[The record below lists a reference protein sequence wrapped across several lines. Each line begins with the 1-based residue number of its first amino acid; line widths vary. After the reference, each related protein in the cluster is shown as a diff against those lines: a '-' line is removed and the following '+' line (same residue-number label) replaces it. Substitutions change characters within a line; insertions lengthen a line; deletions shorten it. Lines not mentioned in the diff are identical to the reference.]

1 MRGRSV
7 VLLRY
12 FGTKQSRS
20 SRHVLLLGRLTPVCL
35 IDEQGLI
42 SAQGGIYQ
50 KINKRTGPNHYYT
63 VVPNKSAQGGFFFQ
77 KK

>member
-1 MRGRSV
+1 MDDRQ
-7 VLLRY
+7 L
-12 FGTKQSRS
+12 SRLE
-20 SRHVLLLGRLTPVCL
+20 VTTPVCL

>member
-1 MRGRSV
+1 M
-7 VLLRY
+7 
-12 FGTKQSRS
+12 
-20 SRHVLLLGRLTPVCL
+20 CL

-63 VVPNKSAQGGFFFQ
+63 VVPNKSAQGGFFF
-77 KK
+77 KKKNKRTCSCIRHSRVFALKKMLHSYKKLVGLH

>member
-1 MRGRSV
+1 MRSEPE
-7 VLLRY
+7 
-12 FGTKQSRS
+12 S
-20 SRHVLLLGRLTPVCL
+20 SEPIYILSTLVCL